1 VIRKSIFVVALIAGV
16 RPIAAAEFARGARP
30 FEDCLGA
37 SLSRQPGRVV
47 KVEFKH
53 TAAGSSV
60 YEFDI
65 QGADGRSWDLECDAD
80 TGAVIGVEREV
91 ESAADPQFAA
101 QVNVTEA
108 EARATVAATYPGEI
122 QEIEYEIEEDG
133 GATYEFDVAG
143 TNGEQTKVEV
153 NAANGEIIEV
163 DQERWQ
169 VGFE

>member
-1 VIRKSIFVVALIAGV
+1 MLRKSIVIVALMAGV
-16 RPIAAAEFARGARP
+16 GPVAAAEFAHGARP

-37 SLSRQPGRVV
+37 ALTRQPGRVV
-47 KVEFKH
+47 KVEFKV
-53 TAAGSSV
+53 TAAGRNV
-60 YEFDI
+60 YEFDV
-65 QGADGRSWDLECDAD
+65 QGADGRSWDIECDAD

-91 ESAADPQFAA
+91 DSAADAQFAA
-101 QVNVTEA
+101 QPRITEA
-108 EARATVAATYPGEI
+108 EARATVAPTHPGEI
-122 QEIEYEIEEDG
+122 EEVEYEIEEDG

-143 TNGEQTKVEV
+143 RNGEQTKVEV

>member
-1 VIRKSIFVVALIAGV
+1 MVGV
-16 RPIAAAEFARGARP
+16 WPVAAAEFARGARP

-37 SLSRQPGRVV
+37 SLSRQLGRVV

-53 TAAGSSV
+53 TPAGRSI

-65 QGADGRSWDLECDAD
+65 QGADGRSWDVECDAD

-91 ESAADPQFAA
+91 DSTADPQFAA
-101 QVNVTEA
+101 QVRVIEA
-108 EARATVAATYPGEI
+108 EARATVAAKHPGEI
-122 QEIEYEIEEDG
+122 EEVEYEIEEDG
-133 GATYEFDVAG
+133 GATYEFDVRG
-143 TNGEQTKVEV
+143 THGEQTKVEV
-153 NAANGEIIEV
+153 NAATGEIIEV